1 MLPRLVST
9 ERLILRAPVAADA
22 HAIFAGYAQDPEV
35 TRYLTWRPST
45 SLEQS
50 ERFNQDRIRAW
61 QRGRVCAW
69 CIVKTEENRL
79 IGMIEL
85 RLSGDSA
92 EVGYV
97 LAKPEWGKG
106 YMTEALRAVIAAG
119 FGAGVDRVSAVCD
132 VENAASARV
141 MEKAGMALEGILPRH
156 NVHPNIAPE
165 PRDVKSYAITRDQ
178 VRMLPPDAGTSPP

>member
-9 ERLILRAPVAADA
+9 ERLTLRAPVAADA

-50 ERFNQDRIRAW
+50 VHFNQDRIRAW

-69 CIVKTEENRL
+69 CIVKSEENRL

-85 RLSGDSA
+85 RLVGDSA

-97 LAKPEWGKG
+97 LAKPEW
-106 YMTEALRAVIAAG
+106 
-119 FGAGVDRVSAVCD
+119 
-132 VENAASARV
+132 ARV
-141 MEKAGMALEGILPRH
+141 
-156 NVHPNIAPE
+156 
-165 PRDVKSYAITRDQ
+165 T
-178 VRMLPPDAGTSPP
+178 